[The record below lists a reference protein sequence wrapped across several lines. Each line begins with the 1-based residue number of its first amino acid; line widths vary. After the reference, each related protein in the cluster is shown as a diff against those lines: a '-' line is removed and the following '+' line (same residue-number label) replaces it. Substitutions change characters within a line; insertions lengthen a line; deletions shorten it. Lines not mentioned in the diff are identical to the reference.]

1 MLEQPFYHT
10 TIRNTVIS
18 FGNLFSKLKLQRIDQ
33 SGIITQTIAVPIT
46 YGNKEKIFV
55 RLRQESNFEN
65 QVAVTLPRMAFEITS
80 YTHDQSRFQSKLNK
94 ITAKNPDGSTN
105 GMFVSTPYNLGVAL
119 YILTKGSEDGLN
131 IIEQI
136 LPIFNPEY
144 ILPIVGLST
153 MGLVQDVPVVL
164 NSVSSQ
170 TEFEGDFMARS
181 LTTYQL
187 DFTVKINLYGKIGN
201 ATEITRTDVSLKANM
216 SNGPADLIHTAI
228 GNPEDKTITDFW
240 N

>member
-1 MLEQPFYHT
+1 MLEQPFYHA

-18 FGNLFSKLKLQRIDQ
+18 FGNLFSKLKLQRANQ
-33 SGIITQTIAVPIT
+33 EGIITQTIAVPIT

-55 RLRQESNFEN
+55 RLRQETNFEN

-80 YTHDQSRFQSKLNK
+80 YTHDQARFQSKLGK
-94 ITAKNPDGSTN
+94 ITSKNPDGSIN
-105 GMFVSTPYNLGVAL
+105 GLFVSTPYNLGVSL

-170 TEFEGDFMARS
+170 TEFEGDFMSRS
-181 LTTYQL
+181 LTTHQL
-187 DFTVKINLYGKIGN
+187 DFTVKINLYGGIGN
-201 ATEITRTDVSLKANM
+201 ATEITRTNVGLRGSM
-216 SNGPADLIHTAI
+216 SNGPADLDHTAI

-240 N
+240 S